1 VSTEPPPPADV
12 DRGRASALLDEAT
25 QRSRATARQ
34 RLQALHDRAPAMAQ
48 AALAA
53 SGAWLV
59 ATEVIGHARPF
70 FAPIAAIVV
79 LGVTQG
85 RHARRAVELA
95 LGVALGIAVADLIVQ
110 LLGPGALTIAV
121 VVALAMAAAI
131 ALGGEAL
138 LISQA
143 ATSAVIVATLGTTAQ
158 STLDRAID
166 SFTGSAIALIVG
178 FLLLP
183 IDPVRWTRS
192 AAMAVLDD
200 LASVLADVAAALE
213 RRDRDAVADA
223 LVRARSTEGLRTAF
237 SDAAA
242 RGLEVARYSPLRRG
256 GRPLLERYATAA
268 PQIDLAVRDVRVLA
282 RGALRAVELG
292 DNVPPDV
299 IAAIRDLEAAARA
312 LAPALDD
319 PRRAERAREH
329 ALRAAASA
337 TRSLQS
343 TANLSTSAIVGQ
355 VRSTAVDL
363 LRGLGE
369 ERDAAVAA
377 LRSAAS
383 LDA

>member
-1 VSTEPPPPADV
+1 VSTDPPTAADI

-34 RLQALHDRAPAMAQ
+34 RLQALRDRAPAMAQ

-110 LLGPGALTIAV
+110 LLGPGALTIAL

-131 ALGGEAL
+131 ALGGETL

-143 ATSAVIVATLGTTAQ
+143 ATSAVLVATLGTAAQ

-166 SFTGSAIALIVG
+166 SFTGSAIALVVG

-200 LASVLADVAAALE
+200 LASVLADVASALE
-213 RRDRDAVADA
+213 RRDRDAVVDA
-223 LVRARSTEGLRTAF
+223 LVRARSTEGLRAAF

-242 RGLEVARYSPLRRG
+242 RGLEVAHYSPLRRG
-256 GRPLLERYATAA
+256 GRPLLARYATAA

-299 IAAIRDLEAAARA
+299 NAAIRDLEAAARA

-383 LDA
+383 LDG